1 MIPKAKLLTFKAHDK
16 YVKHLPGYLTS
27 SLFASQEGKMS
38 GTSSIP
44 ILGLRASRVIPAPR
58 IQTASPGFSYRKG
71 PIYPRRAVSCWW
83 DQKLAFSSK
92 FGIKSLESL

>member
-1 MIPKAKLLTFKAHDK
+1 MIPKAKLLTFKAHDNT
-16 YVKHLPGYLTS
+16 VKHLPGYLTS
-27 SLFASQEGKMS
+27 SLFASQEGKIS
-38 GTSSIP
+38 GASSIL